1 MLSEYIQNNYFIS
14 GNALSKHGYGVLIL
28 TRFNCWFF
36 EKQFEN
42 SQMARSLLI
51 AEVIN
56 RDILVCTAHFE
67 SLDNANIRK
76 TQMEESFKIVKESEI
91 KNVFVVGDYNFD
103 STWKQEEDVI
113 TNHGMKDIV
122 SNFFD

>member
-1 MLSEYIQNNYFIS
+1 
-14 GNALSKHGYGVLIL
+14 
-28 TRFNCWFF
+28 
-36 EKQFEN
+36 
-42 SQMARSLLI
+42 MARSLLI

-67 SLDNANIRK
+67 SLDNAKIRK

-122 SNFFD
+122 SNFLD